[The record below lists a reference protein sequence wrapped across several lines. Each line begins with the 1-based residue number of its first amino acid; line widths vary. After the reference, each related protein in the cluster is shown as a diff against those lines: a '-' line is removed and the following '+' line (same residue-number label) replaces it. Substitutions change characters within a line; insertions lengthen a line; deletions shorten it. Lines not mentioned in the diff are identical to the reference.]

1 MRRAGGLARRDGGR
15 PGRGRGLRP
24 SVTYRYRLTVEV
36 ETPDGMRSG
45 SRVIETNIHDT
56 HGELV
61 GAGRGAPGLLA
72 RARRGG
78 VRRPRERAQRGRPP
92 LARGPQADQ
101 GIDFNWLV
109 PNTLHVDPLKDPASL
124 LRQPGRHEVP
134 AHLVPT
140 LVTFADVAD
149 PKSARV
155 VYATGSVMSGGQ
167 QPRVVRETV
176 LVDDFAGAFGPG
188 YRRFLRATVEIVPTG
203 IWLLNS
209 VCGLSGQPVTHTIAE
224 EAALVARARAA
235 GCRGPSCRWTDGGFF
250 FGCRTNLQEELSSC
264 RSQTNSSSLFLQ

>member
-1 MRRAGGLARRDGGR
+1 VRRRGWLVAMAGVLAAVAGCA
-15 PGRGRGLRP
+15 P

-45 SRVIETNIHDT
+45 SSVIETNIHDT
-56 HGELV
+56 TGNWWALGE
-61 GAGRGAPGLLA
+61 
-72 RARRGG
+72 ARRVSSR
-78 VRRPRERAQRGRPP
+78 VRGEAVFVDLGSGRNVVAL

-124 LRQPGRHEVP
+124 LRRPGRHEVP

-188 YRRFLRATVEIVPTG
+188 YRFLRATVEIVPTG

-209 VCGLSGQPVTHTIAE
+209 VGLSGQPVTHTIE
-224 EAALVARARAA
+224 KKLPWWHGPGRPAAVALRAA
-235 GCRGPSCRWTDGGFF
+235 GLTAGSFLDA
-250 FGCRTNLQEELSSC
+250 ELIFK
-264 RSQTNSSSLFLQ
+264 RN